1 MNQNRRRRNKE
12 RMTISEQ
19 LKAVSLK
26 MCQEY
31 CKYHDRIDKHSGDDD
46 VNLQGTLIEKYC
58 KNCPLREL

>member
-31 CKYHDRIDKHSGDDD
+31 CKYHDRIDKH
-46 VNLQGTLIEKYC
+46 C